1 MPLFNNE
8 VEAAEQAAKAAEKRL
23 LEMRLVLEENM
34 KRAEAYRK
42 KAEDALRWLEAQ
54 AQTNI

>member
-1 MPLFNNE
+1 
-8 VEAAEQAAKAAEKRL
+8 
-23 LEMRLVLEENM
+23 MRFVLEENM

-42 KAEDALRWLEAQ
+42 KAEDTLRWLEAQ